1 MALTYFVAA
10 LTCPECGG
18 VTPEDSSTG
27 MRNHLGSGHGVQ
39 VLRVGDGGI
48 TLPNIASEYIQVRDP
63 GDGREVRLLETWTC
77 AACSSENWAV
87 VTIRDGM
94 IESIEARPVS
104 RASCSTTSTSSR
116 RTSLTSSRRSRRVP
130 RTSTACGPSSR
141 SSYDACFPRRPCWTF
156 PSGLARPPP
165 RRPRVW
171 RPLRAGGAA
180 LRGARGECVAR

>member
-10 LTCPECGG
+10 LTCPECGV

-63 GDGREVRLLETWTC
+63 GDGQEVRLLETWTC
-77 AACSSENWAV
+77 AACSSDNWAV
-87 VTIRDGM
+87 VTIRDGT

-104 RASCSTTSTSSR
+104 RATLDDVHFVTENVAHQFEALTGE
-116 RTSLTSSRRSRRVP
+116 SLWDDRGV
-130 RTSTACGPSSR
+130 
-141 SSYDACFPRRPCWTF
+141 RPDF
-156 PSGLARPPP
+156 AELLRPVLP
-165 RRPRVW
+165 
-171 RPLRAGGAA
+171 A
-180 LRGARGECVAR
+180 